1 MRFLFTT
8 LQFQE
13 TEFYARVG
21 AQLRSRGHEVAHVC
35 FSRRGTTTL
44 RRRGERA
51 WCLPDAMAALGRID
65 VEAEARRIEEAYA
78 LPSLRSVYR
87 IDWPCAGRPEA
98 WCSERTVRHFMAL
111 ERILD
116 ETAPDVLVPE
126 VGNETMRQATHRI
139 GVARGIPVLFLF
151 YTIFPNPLRLYVDTL
166 HAPITDPGRLPEI
179 DAGERQQVEDF
190 IARFTAA
197 AKPIRDYR
205 VSRVTPATLRAFAR
219 HVAGSSTVDRD
230 NEYLRPMRFV
240 TQWARLTATARLAR
254 VLYEPV
260 RFQRPFVYFPLHVT
274 DDYKIRGVI
283 PHCED
288 QASLVE
294 QVSDALPAGYDLV
307 IKEHPMSIGRNGL
320 GMLRRLVKREN
331 VRLVEPWTSSHELIR
346 ASSGVAVIGSTVGLE
361 ALLYARPVLTLG
373 RPFYAGFGVTL
384 DVDSF
389 SEITE
394 KVPAL
399 LQFRPDRETILRFL
413 AAAMRACYPGVPG
426 GVDSS
431 DANAATLAASLESA
445 GEREVRARAPA
456 PASSA

>member
-13 TEFYARVG
+13 TDFYARVG
-21 AQLRSRGHEVAHVC
+21 ALLTARGHEVAHVC
-35 FSRRGTTTL
+35 FSRRGTEML
-44 RRRGERA
+44 RKRGERA
-51 WCLPDAMAALGRID
+51 WCLPDAMTELGKID
-65 VEAEARRIEEAYA
+65 VDAEARRIEETYA
-78 LPSLRSVYR
+78 LPSVRSVYR
-87 IDWPCAGRPEA
+87 IDWPCAGKPEA
-98 WCSERTVRHFMAL
+98 WCIERTVRHFMAL
-111 ERILD
+111 ERILA

-166 HAPITDPGRLPEI
+166 HAPITDPDQLPEL
-179 DAGERQQVEDF
+179 DADGRQQVEDF
-190 IARFTAA
+190 IAQFTAR

-205 VSRVTPATLRAFAR
+205 VSRVTPSTLRAFAR
-219 HVAGSSTVDRD
+219 HLAVSSTVDRD
-230 NEYLRPMRFV
+230 NEYLRPARFV

-260 RFQRPFVYFPLHVT
+260 RFERPFVYFPLHVT

-294 QVSDALPAGYDLV
+294 QVSDALPPGYDLV
-307 IKEHPMSIGRNGL
+307 LKEHPMSIGRNGL

-373 RPFYAGFGVTL
+373 QPFYAGFGVTL

-399 LQFRPDRETILRFL
+399 LQFRPDRERILRFL
-413 AAAMRACYPGVPG
+413 DAAMRACYPGVPG
-426 GVDSS
+426 NVDPS
-431 DANAATLAASLESA
+431 DANAATLATSLASA
-445 GEREVRARAPA
+445 GEREVAHRAAPA
-456 PASSA
+456 PSA